1 MSLFKQPAQNHV
13 QNHAQNQQH
22 LSPETLG
29 LLYGFVGVFSFSLT
43 LPATRAAVADLD
55 PILVGLG
62 RGVFAAILAAIVLRV
77 TQQSRPSRQQLQG
90 LIVVAIGVVLGF
102 PLLSAWAM
110 ERLPAAHGAVVLG
123 LLPLMTAIAGVL
135 RAGDRPSLGFWI
147 ASAIGSATVVSFGIW
162 SGAGT
167 LQAAD
172 LALLGA
178 VIAAA
183 FGYAEGGRLAQ
194 KLGGWQVICWALV
207 LAAPFEALPLALATD
222 WSHLT
227 ASPTAWIGFAYVTLV
242 SQFFGFFAWYHG
254 LSIGGVARVGQIQLL
269 QPFLTILA
277 SALLLGETITPV
289 TVGSAGLVIASVAV
303 GRRST
308 VERARMK
315 DEG

>member
-1 MSLFKQPAQNHV
+1 MPLLKPFTWNSSP
-13 QNHAQNQQH
+13 
-22 LSPETLG
+22 LSAETLG

-55 PILVGLG
+55 PVLVGLG
-62 RGVFAAILAAIVLRV
+62 RGVFAAILAVIALWM
-77 TQQSRPSRQQLQG
+77 THQSRPSRQQLQG
-90 LIVVAIGVVLGF
+90 LVVVAVGVVLGF

-110 ERLPAAHGAVVLG
+110 QRLPAAHGAVVLG
-123 LLPLMTAIAGVL
+123 LLPLATAIAGVL

-167 LQAAD
+167 LHIAD

-194 KLGGWQVICWALV
+194 KLGSWQVICWALV
-207 LAAPFEALPLALATD
+207 LAAPFEAIPMAVTTD
-222 WSHLT
+222 WTSLT
-227 ASPTAWIGFAYVTLV
+227 ASTTAWIGFAYVTLV

-254 LSIGGVARVGQIQLL
+254 LSIGGVARVGQVQLL

-277 SALLLGETITPV
+277 SAVLLGETITPI
-289 TVGSAGLVIASVAV
+289 TVGAACLVMMSVAV
-303 GRRST
+303 GRQATIKRVKLDSN
-308 VERARMK
+308 
-315 DEG
+315 

>member
-1 MSLFKQPAQNHV
+1 MALLKLQDWNQNRF
-13 QNHAQNQQH
+13 
-22 LSPETLG
+22 SPETLG
-29 LLYGFVGVFSFSLT
+29 LFYGFIGVFSFSLT

-55 PILVGLG
+55 PVLVGLG
-62 RGVFAAILAAIVLRV
+62 RGVVAAILAAIVLRV
-77 TQQSRPSRQQLQG
+77 THQPRPSQRQGQG
-90 LIVVAIGVVLGF
+90 LVGVALGVVLGF

-110 ERLPAAHGAVVLG
+110 ARLPAAHGAVVLG
-123 LLPLMTAIAGVL
+123 LLPLATAIAGVL

-167 LQAAD
+167 LQLAD

-194 KLGGWQVICWALV
+194 QLGSWQVICWGLV
-207 LAAPFEALPLALATD
+207 LAGPLEAIPMAVTTD
-222 WSHLT
+222 WSSVT
-227 ASPTAWIGFAYVTLV
+227 ASTTAWIGFAYVTLV
-242 SQFFGFFAWYHG
+242 SQFLGFFAWYHG
-254 LSIGGVARVGQIQLL
+254 LSLGGVARVGQVQLL
-269 QPFLTILA
+269 QPFMTIVA

-289 TVGSAGLVIASVAV
+289 TVAAAGLVIASVAI

-308 VERARMK
+308 IKRVGTR
-315 DEG
+315 DEECSRST